1 MGLLSAIGGIAG
13 SFLGGPV
20 GGMIGSTLGGAI
32 EGEEA
37 TSEAA
42 GIQAGAAE
50 AGIAEQR
57 RQFDEIR
64 KLLQPYVEAG
74 TPALKAQQALLGTLG
89 AQEQQAAI
97 GQLEASPLY
106 QGLVRQGEEALLQR
120 ASATGGLRG
129 GNVQA
134 ALAQFRPQM
143 LTELINQQYE
153 RLGGMVGLGQRSAV
167 GVGETGAQTA
177 TNVSNLMQQRGAAQ
191 AGGVL
196 GGTQLSSA
204 IPGIFGTI
212 QGAGGFGKVFGG
224 SGGLNIGTAL
234 NYGTNIG
241 SQQTSMLAAQE
252 AGMFP

>member
-1 MGLLSAIGGIAG
+1 MGLLSAVGGIAG
-13 SFLGGPV
+13 SFLGGPI

-42 GIQAGAAE
+42 GIQAASAQ

-57 RQFDEIR
+57 RQFDEVR

-74 TPALKAQQALLGTLG
+74 TPALAGQQALIGLKGP
-89 AQEQQAAI
+89 QEQQAAI
-97 GQLEASPLY
+97 TSLESSPLF
-106 QGLVRQGEEALLQR
+106 QGLVQQGEEAILQK

-134 ALAQFRPQM
+134 VLAQFRPQM

-153 RLGGMVGLGQRSAV
+153 RLGGLTTLGQRSAA
-167 GVGETGAQTA
+167 GVGDVGSQTA
-177 TNVSNLMQQRGAAQ
+177 ANVSNLLQQEGAAR

-241 SQQTSMLAAQE
+241 SQQTAMLAAQE
-252 AGMFP
+252 AGF

>member
-1 MGLLSAIGGIAG
+1 MGLLSTIGGIAG
-13 SFLGGPV
+13 SVFGGPI

-42 GIQAGAAE
+42 GIQAGAAQ
-50 AGIAEQR
+50 AGISEQR

-74 TPALKAQQALLGTLG
+74 TPALAGQQALIGLAGPE
-89 AQEQQAAI
+89 AQATAI

-106 QGLVRQGEEALLQR
+106 QGLVRQGEEAVLQR

-153 RLGGMVGLGQRSAV
+153 RLGGLTTLGQRSAA
-167 GVGETGAQTA
+167 GVGDVGSQTA
-177 TNVSNLMQQRGAAQ
+177 ANVSNLLQQEGAAR

-212 QGAGGFGKVFGG
+212 QGAGGFGKIFGGAGG
-224 SGGLNIGTAL
+224 SGGVQGL
-234 NYGTNIG
+234 G
-241 SQQTSMLAAQE
+241 SINPTSGEFMGSLE
-252 AGMFP
+252 F